1 MSKNL
6 KVFVISK
13 ANIDII
19 TLERILFRRSNLNSL
34 RGALEL
40 VSFIAT
46 FATRLKERE
55 NRRLVRVVEGASL
68 ESLYTGNC
76 IEGSNPPVS
85 ARIEMK
91 SGFWSDFLF
100 ADFLRDSIDWFLKN
114 FKA

>member
-1 MSKNL
+1 M
-6 KVFVISK
+6 
-13 ANIDII
+13 
-19 TLERILFRRSNLNSL
+19 FRRGNLNSL
-34 RGALEL
+34 RSALEL
-40 VSFIAT
+40 VALIAT
-46 FATRLKERE
+46 FATRLKRMG

-100 ADFLRDSIDWFLKN
+100 ADRICRNCLSVERSNSL
-114 FKA
+114 